1 MQRQFEALG
10 DDHYDVLVVGGGIH
24 GVWTARAAAMR
35 GLKVALAESV
45 DYASGTSSRSTMLAH
60 GGLRYLAQ
68 FDVGLVKEALQ
79 ERGILTRK
87 APHLVRPL
95 PFILPFYE
103 GMPYPRWQLMIGIA
117 WYSWLA
123 RGSGYP
129 RHRFLSKEQVL
140 ELEPGLSPKGLMGG
154 ALYYDGQILM
164 PERLC
169 ATVAV
174 DADRRGAVMANHAE
188 VTEVTSA
195 DRVTGAVV
203 RDRFTGDEVE
213 VSARTVLNTTG
224 PFLDGFLDA
233 VGAEDDMLRLT
244 KGVHLMTPPF
254 TEHAIVINAPDGR
267 TFFSIPWYDHQLIGT
282 TDTDY
287 TDDPRKVHATSED
300 VAYLRDATLRYFPDA
315 PVDQVLYTN
324 AGLRNLLNVEGVHP
338 SQVTRKPLIHDHED
352 EGLAGLVSLAGGKL
366 TTARATASE
375 ILDAV
380 RPHLARPAE
389 RVPDLDP
396 LPGGRLDLEPE
407 LENARHACQQ
417 AGLRADTGD
426 RLVALYGSRW
436 EEVADAGLA
445 ALSEHEAVLE
455 GEVLNAARHESAWT
469 VEDVL
474 RRRTL
479 GWVSTPEQGLEV
491 ADQVAELLEK
501 GGVPDRV
508 AQQSVEGYRETVAL
522 HRRWQDG
529 DPGQRG

>member
-1 MQRQFEALG
+1 MGVAVQRQFEALG
-10 DDHYDVLVVGGGIH
+10 EEHYDVLVVGGGIH

-79 ERGILTRK
+79 ERGILTAK

-103 GMPYPRWQLMIGIA
+103 GMPYPRWQLTIGIM

-140 ELEPGLSPKGLMGG
+140 DLEPGLSPKGLMGG
-154 ALYYDGQILM
+154 ALYYDGQILA

-169 ATVAV
+169 ATVAL

-188 VTEVTSA
+188 ITKVTTA
-195 DRVTGAVV
+195 DRVTGAVA
-203 RDRFTGDEVE
+203 RDRLTGDEVE
-213 VSARTVLNTTG
+213 ISARTVLNTTG
-224 PFLDGFLDA
+224 PFLDGFLEQ
-233 VGAEDDMLRLT
+233 VGAQDDVLRLT
-244 KGVHLMTPPF
+244 KGVHLITPPF

-267 TFFSIPWYDHQLIGT
+267 TFFSIPWYEHQLIGT

-287 TDDPRKVHATSED
+287 TDDPREVHATSED
-300 VAYLRDATLRYFPDA
+300 VAYLQDATLRYFPDA

-324 AGLRNLLNVEGVHP
+324 AGLRNLLNIEGVHP
-338 SQVTRKPLIHDHED
+338 SQVTRRPLIHDHED
-352 EGLAGLVSLAGGKL
+352 EGMAGLVSLAGGKL

-375 ILDAV
+375 ILDAA

-396 LPGGRLDLEPE
+396 LPGGGLDLEPE
-407 LENARHACQQ
+407 LENARHACHQ
-417 AGLRADTGD
+417 AGLDPGIGD
-426 RLVALYGSRW
+426 RLVALYGARW
-436 EEVADAGLA
+436 VEVADAGLSP
-445 ALSEHEAVLE
+445 LSGHQAVLE
-455 GEVLNAARHESAWT
+455 GEVLTAARHESAWT

-479 GWVSTPEQGLEV
+479 AWVSTPDQGLEV
-491 ADQVAELLEK
+491 AEEVAVLLEE
-501 GGVPDRV
+501 GGIPGDI
-508 AQQSVEGYRETVAL
+508 AQGSVEGYRETVAL
-522 HRRWQDG
+522 HERWRQG
-529 DPGQRG
+529 